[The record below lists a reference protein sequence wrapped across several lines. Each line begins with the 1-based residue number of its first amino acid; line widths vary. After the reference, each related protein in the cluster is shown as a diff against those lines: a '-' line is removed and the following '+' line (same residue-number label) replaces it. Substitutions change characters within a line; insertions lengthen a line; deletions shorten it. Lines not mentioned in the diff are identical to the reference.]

1 MTPPGA
7 ARPPPRRVW
16 YVLAAALLLT
26 ATVGGSLGIV
36 AAVRGADIAP
46 EAFTAPGTLTVRAE
60 ADTAYVIYLHTRGSP
75 LGAVDPGAVDPA
87 ALRCDVTRL
96 EDEAAVEVRQP
107 PGRTTLTVGEDEY
120 VSRLGFVAEHPGP
133 HAVTCAV
140 ADERQTPLA
149 VGRHRA
155 VFALFGRVG
164 LVLLAALLVGTAGV
178 VVLAVVAARRAT
190 HRHAAKQRPGVD
202 AGGIG

>member
-16 YVLAAALLLT
+16 YVLAAALLLA
-26 ATVGGSLGIV
+26 ATVGGGLGVV
-36 AAVRGADIAP
+36 AAVRGADVAP
-46 EAFTAPGTLTVRAE
+46 EGFTAPGTLTVRAE
-60 ADTAYVIYLHTRGSP
+60 ADTPYVIYLHTRGSP

-87 ALRCDVTRL
+87 VLRCEVTRV
-96 EDEAAVEVRQP
+96 EDEAAVEVRTLS
-107 PGRTTLTVGEDEY
+107 GRTTLTVGEDEY
-120 VSRLGFVAEHPGP
+120 VSRLGFVAERAGP

-140 ADERQTPLA
+140 DHQRQTPLA
-149 VGRHRA
+149 VGRHLA
-155 VFALFGRVG
+155 VFGLFGRVG

-178 VVLAVVAARRAT
+178 AVLAVVAARRAT
-190 HRHAAKQRPGVD
+190 HRYATKQRPGVD